1 MVLDIF
7 KTELTNNGFTKPE
20 NLKYPINTPYDD
32 FGIIFEDEEELQGYL
47 SSNRKGLKNG
57 NQRVEMISI
66 L

>member
-1 MVLDIF
+1 MGGLDIF
-7 KTELTNNGFTKPE
+7 KTEITNNGFTKPE

-47 SSNRKGLKNG
+47 SSNRKGKKWKARG
-57 NQRVEMISI
+57 EMISI